1 MATVFKRMDALK
13 ISAAAFSLVLP
24 VSMFGAAA
32 AAPPATPTAPAPARA
47 ATPATPAGAK
57 APNTS
62 VIQPKGAAAKEKEEE
77 ELNEVTISAEKPTRK
92 VADLIPFLR
101 RILGQYTVDGK
112 VDLGGQGKPEDKWTA
127 VGTGNCVGFG
137 VAPGVQCELKVKWPQ
152 IPGPNG
158 EAAMSGIMGME
169 PMMILYGLEPDE
181 LGIRYLQVNNKGL
194 AEGTTGFMIN
204 DTVTFKTPC
213 VNTGPGCQRVTRV
226 TARSDSK
233 VVDFVIDTEID
244 YKVAA
249 RFNFKLRRVANP
261 QAELVRPKEDDPKA
275 PAPPTLPAKATDK
288 AK

>member
-1 MATVFKRMDALK
+1 MTRGFKRMDALRT
-13 ISAAAFSLVLP
+13 SVVAMVLLLP
-24 VSMFGAAA
+24 VAMHA
-32 AAPPATPTAPAPARA
+32 AAPAAPAPS
-47 ATPATPAGAK
+47 TPATPVA
-57 APNTS
+57 
-62 VIQPKGAAAKEKEEE
+62 PKGANTQAIVPRSERTTKEEQ
-77 ELNEVTISAEKPTRK
+77 ELSEVTISAEKPTRK

-101 RILGQYTVDGK
+101 RILGQYTIDGK
-112 VDLGGQGKPEDKWTA
+112 VDLGGQGKPEERWTA

-158 EAAMSGIMGME
+158 EAVMSGIMGME

-181 LGIRYLQVNNKGL
+181 LGIRYLQVNNRGL
-194 AEGTTGFMIN
+194 AEGTTGYMID

-213 VNTGPGCQRVTRV
+213 VNTAPGCVRVTRV

-233 VVDFVIDTEID
+233 VVDFQIDTEVD

-261 QAELVRPKEDDPKA
+261 QAELVRPKDADPKPATAVPAKA
-275 PAPPTLPAKATDK
+275 PAAQK
-288 AK
+288 

>member
-1 MATVFKRMDALK
+1 MSTVFKRMDALK
-13 ISAAAFSLVLP
+13 ISALALALGLP
-24 VSMFGAAA
+24 VSMYGAAPA
-32 AAPPATPTAPAPARA
+32 GATAAPAAPAAPARA
-47 ATPATPAGAK
+47 AAPATPAGAK

-62 VIQPKGAAAKEKEEE
+62 VIQQRGTGKEEE
-77 ELNEVTISAEKPTRK
+77 NQELNEVTISAEKPTRK

-158 EAAMSGIMGME
+158 EQVMSGVMGME

-194 AEGTTGFMIN
+194 AEGATGFMIN

-213 VNTGPGCQRVTRV
+213 VNTQPGCQRVTKV

-244 YKVAA
+244 YKLAA

-275 PAPPTLPAKATDK
+275 PAPPTLPAKANDK

>member
-1 MATVFKRMDALK
+1 MSTGFRRTDALR
-13 ISAAAFSLVLP
+13 IPLAVLAMLSP
-24 VSMFGAAA
+24 CVMFA
-32 AAPPATPTAPAPARA
+32 AAPAATQAPSAQTRA
-47 ATPATPAGAK
+47 ATPAQPR
-57 APNTS
+57 PNTRPGTRS
-62 VIQPKGAAAKEKEEE
+62 DDKQGDD
-77 ELNEVTISAEKPTRK
+77 ELAEVTISAEKPTRK

-101 RILGQYTVDGK
+101 RILGQYTIDGK
-112 VDLGGQGKPEDKWTA
+112 VDLGGQGKPEERWTA

-137 VAPGVQCELKVKWPQ
+137 VAPGVQCELNVKWPQ

-158 EAAMSGIMGME
+158 EAVMSGIMGME

-194 AEGTTGFMIN
+194 AEGATGYMLN

-213 VNTGPGCQRVTRV
+213 VNTAPGCQRVTRV

-233 VVDFVIDTEID
+233 VVDFQVDTEID

-249 RFNFKLRRVANP
+249 RYNFKLRRVGNP
-261 QAELVRPKEDDPKA
+261 QADLVTTTKIVSDTRPVITNKA
-275 PAPPTLPAKATDK
+275 SEK

>member
-1 MATVFKRMDALK
+1 MDALTNPLW
-13 ISAAAFSLVLP
+13 ALVLLP
-24 VSMFGAAA
+24 TALLAAAA
-32 AAPPATPTAPAPARA
+32 AAPSPPAAAQTAPAAQQPKPA
-47 ATPATPAGAK
+47 ATPRSDRPGTR
-57 APNTS
+57 
-62 VIQPKGAAAKEKEEE
+62 QDDEQ
-77 ELNEVTISAEKPTRK
+77 LNEVTISAEKPTRK

-101 RILGQYTVDGK
+101 RILGQYTIDGK

-137 VAPGVQCELKVKWPQ
+137 VAPGVQCELNVKWPQ

-158 EAAMSGIMGME
+158 EAIMSGVMGME

-194 AEGTTGFMIN
+194 AEGATGYMLN

-213 VNTGPGCQRVTRV
+213 VNTQPGCQRVTRV
-226 TARSDSK
+226 TTRSDSK
-233 VVDFVIDTEID
+233 VVDFQIDTEID

-261 QAELVRPKEDDPKA
+261 QADLVTTTTAVINPK
-275 PAPPTLPAKATDK
+275 PALPAKATD
-288 AK
+288 AKKK